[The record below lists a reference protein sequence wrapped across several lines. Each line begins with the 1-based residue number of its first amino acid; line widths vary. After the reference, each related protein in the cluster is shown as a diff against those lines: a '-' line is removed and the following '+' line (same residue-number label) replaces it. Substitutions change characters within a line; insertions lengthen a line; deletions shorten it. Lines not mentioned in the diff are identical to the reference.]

1 MPAPMSPTG
10 LANTRAA
17 LECCWFLGRRLA
29 EVQRQLSGTL
39 PTSPERLHG
48 LNAAEEQHIE
58 AFLYRLGSAFTTFIE
73 EAVPIVLMAE
83 EDVWVPIR
91 LTHDLRDLEYC
102 AAIPAADE
110 VLEMNERVGEHYL
123 IATLAPEPRTEAL
136 NAAWAD
142 GEALIGILV
151 WLSQHLQERDL
162 VPGLPPFEP
171 GPP

>member
-29 EVQRQLSGTL
+29 EVQWQLSGTL

-48 LNAAEEQHIE
+48 LDAAEEQHIE
-58 AFLYRLGSAFTTFIE
+58 AFLYRLGSAFTAFIE
-73 EAVPIVLMAE
+73 EVVPVVLMAE
-83 EDVWVPIR
+83 EDGWVPIR

-102 AAIPAADE
+102 AAIPSADQ
-110 VLEMNERVGEHYL
+110 VLEIHERVGEHYL
-123 IATLAPEPRTEAL
+123 IATLAPEPRAEAL
-136 NAAWAD
+136 NSAWAD

-151 WLSQHLQERDL
+151 LLSQHIQSENLL
-162 VPGLPPFEP
+162 PGLPLFKA
-171 GPP
+171 GSL